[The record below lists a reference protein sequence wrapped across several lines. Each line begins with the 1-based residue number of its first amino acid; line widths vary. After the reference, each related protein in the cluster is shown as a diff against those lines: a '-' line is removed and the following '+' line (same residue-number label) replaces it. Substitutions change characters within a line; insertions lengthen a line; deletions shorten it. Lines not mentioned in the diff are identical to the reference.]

1 MAGKSD
7 IKVAFI
13 SDEVAADPDG
23 ISASAQVANNAAL
36 VIGGA
41 LHVGNAYSSPGSARK
56 IVVVSGGDDD
66 EISFTVTGT
75 DIEGNALVETFL
87 GANAG
92 TATSTKYFQTVSG
105 ISAVGDPAGTVT
117 AGTSADALDKVFFGR
132 VRLKGYS
139 IVSGGTAGVIEFF
152 NGNPNGTGSALFK
165 ARTIGTDNTTVDNT
179 IPLNGIVFEDGLYVV
194 YTNTTVD
201 MMSFFYA

>member
-1 MAGKSD
+1 MGVSD
-7 IKVAFI
+7 VKVAFI
-13 SDEVAADPDG
+13 SDEIAADPDG

-41 LHVGNAYSSPGSARK
+41 LHVGNAYSSAGSSRK
-56 IVVVSGGDDD
+56 IVIVSGGNDSG
-66 EISFTVTGT
+66 ISFTVTGT
-75 DIEGNALVETFL
+75 DIAGEALVETFL

-152 NGNPNGTGSALFK
+152 NGSPNGTGSALFK

-179 IPLNGIVFEDGLYVV
+179 IPLNGIVFEDGLYIV

>member
-36 VIGGA
+36 VICGA

-117 AGTSADALDKVFFGR
+117 AGTSAEALDKVFFGR
-132 VRLKGYS
+132 TRLKGYS
-139 IVSGGTAGVIEFF
+139 IVSGGTAGVVSFI
-152 NGNPNGTGSALFK
+152 NGSPNDSGSTIFK
-165 ARTIGTDNTTVDNT
+165 ARTLGTDNTTVDNT
-179 IPLNGIVFEDGLYVV
+179 IPDEGVLFENGMYVA
-194 YTNTTVD
+194 YNNTTVD
-201 MMSFFYA
+201 MMTYFFA

>member
-1 MAGKSD
+1 MGVSD
-7 IKVAFI
+7 VKVAFI
-13 SDEVAADPDG
+13 SDEIAADPDG

-41 LHVGNAYSSPGSARK
+41 LHVGNAYSSAGSARK
-56 IVVVSGGDDD
+56 IVVVSGGNDSG
-66 EISFTVTGT
+66 ISFTVTGT
-75 DIEGNALVETFL
+75 DIAGDALVETFL